1 MVGCLRKLLNCEYGA
16 VRVPTEHEILHGD
29 ERTTVESIAVECRD
43 LFASE
48 INAGRI
54 LVHVDEHRKMSEE
67 NPHFRRGALSVMCH
81 AGDSR
86 AVVVAT
92 YVEVPTEVSSSLMS
106 SGVCRYA
113 VPIPLLDVNAAL
125 RHAGCAEAPVGQD
138 LTRSQKRCLATLKF
152 RIAVYLFNN
161 MPMFHLAYSMT
172 EETANS
178 SPTKS
183 IREVFKVY
191 ENCVNNSIDLK
202 TYKGCLAGGDKNRF
216 GLMENFIQMTRCYT
230 SRHQIAD
237 DAMEL
242 FLGVI

>member
-1 MVGCLRKLLNCEYGA
+1 
-16 VRVPTEHEILHGD
+16 
-29 ERTTVESIAVECRD
+29 
-43 LFASE
+43 
-48 INAGRI
+48 
-54 LVHVDEHRKMSEE
+54 MSEE

-86 AVVVAT
+86 AVVMAT
-92 YVEVPTEVSSSLMS
+92 YVEVPTEVSSLMS

-125 RHAGCAEAPVGQD
+125 RHEGCAEAPVGQD
-138 LTRSQKRCLATLKF
+138 LTRSQKQCLATLKF

-183 IREVFKVY
+183 IREVFKVVPLVQ
-191 ENCVNNSIDLK
+191 VNTCFSLVQILSILHSAEK
-202 TYKGCLAGGDKNRF
+202 VFALV
-216 GLMENFIQMTRCYT
+216 
-230 SRHQIAD
+230 QIPNQLRQFA
-237 DAMEL
+237 
-242 FLGVI
+242 